1 MNLIRVDDRL
11 IHGQVSVGWS
21 SFIDPSYM
29 IISDDEIAADKNEA
43 ELYLLG
49 VPFGYEGKALSI
61 KDTVAFINSL
71 KKERFI
77 LVLRSLNDALNL
89 YKSGFEYKQ
98 LNLGG
103 LHFSEGKKEI
113 NHYLYLDGNDINVL
127 KEICELGI
135 EIFVQ
140 DLPANS
146 KYRMD
151 YVYKKWNNQ

>member
-1 MNLIRVDDRL
+1 MNIIRVDDRL

-21 SFIDPSYM
+21 SYINPRYM
-29 IISDDEIAADKNEA
+29 IISDDEIASDKNES

-49 VPFGYEGKALSI
+49 VPFGFEGKVLSI
-61 KDTVAFINSL
+61 ADTVIFIKSL

-77 LVLRSLNDALNL
+77 LVLRSLNDALSL
-89 YKSGFEYKQ
+89 YRSGFEYKQ

-113 NHYLYLDGNDINVL
+113 NHYLFIDGNDMNIL
-127 KEICELGI
+127 KELNELGI
-135 EIFVQ
+135 EVFVQ

-146 KYRMD
+146 KYGID
-151 YVYKKWNNQ
+151 YIYKKWNN